1 MATKKVKA
9 TAKKVE
15 LTETFEKVQETAKN
29 VNAQVMETASAVVE
43 DVVTIGKEWTNKATE
58 TAKTYI
64 EDIKDFDLNKGLNQV
79 KATAKNLNTGA
90 LEVTESLVET
100 TLVNGKEW
108 QGVAEKA
115 IKGGLKLADKQQD
128 IVFDTLES
136 VKGQMVKS
144 VVRFRELFSK
154 N

>member
-1 MATKKVKA
+1 M
-9 TAKKVE
+9 
-15 LTETFEKVQETAKN
+15 
-29 VNAQVMETASAVVE
+29 
-43 DVVTIGKEWTNKATE
+43 
-58 TAKTYI
+58 
-64 EDIKDFDLNKGLNQV
+64 NQV